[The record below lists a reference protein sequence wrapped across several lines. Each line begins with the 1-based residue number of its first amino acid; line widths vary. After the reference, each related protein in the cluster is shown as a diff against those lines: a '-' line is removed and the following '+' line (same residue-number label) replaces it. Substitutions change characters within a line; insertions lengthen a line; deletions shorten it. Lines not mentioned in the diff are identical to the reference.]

1 MTISSLHRLGLA
13 AWLPGLALVTS
24 CASTGGFPTGWG
36 EITLAPGDTGTCLS
50 TPCRVY
56 FQMPPGEGKYLVTAN
71 EVKVGDFPA
80 GKTVM
85 LGGFFETNAIKL
97 PGTQVPPTYV
107 YIYGQGGSSAGIP

>member
-1 MTISSLHRLGLA
+1 MKISSLHRLGLA

-24 CASTGGFPTGWG
+24 CASTGDFPTGWG

-80 GKTVM
+80 GQTVM

>member
-1 MTISSLHRLGLA
+1 MKISSLHRFGLV

-80 GKTVM
+80 GQTVM

-97 PGTQVPPTYV
+97 PGTQIPPTYV
-107 YIYGQGGSSAGIP
+107 YIYGQGGSSAGIH

>member
-1 MTISSLHRLGLA
+1 MKISSLHRFGLV

-80 GKTVM
+80 GQTVM

-107 YIYGQGGSSAGIP
+107 YIYGQGGSSAGIH

>member
-1 MTISSLHRLGLA
+1 MKISSLHRLGLA

-80 GKTVM
+80 GQTVM

-107 YIYGQGGSSAGIP
+107 YIYGQGGSSAGIH

>member
-1 MTISSLHRLGLA
+1 MKISSLHRLGLA

-80 GKTVM
+80 GQTVM

-107 YIYGQGGSSAGIP
+107 YISGQGGSSAGIH

>member
-80 GKTVM
+80 GQTVM

-107 YIYGQGGSSAGIP
+107 YIYGQGGSSAGIH

>member
-1 MTISSLHRLGLA
+1 MKISPLHRLGLA

-80 GKTVM
+80 GQTVM

-97 PGTQVPPTYV
+97 PGTQIPPTYV
-107 YIYGQGGSSAGIP
+107 YIYGQGGSSAGIH